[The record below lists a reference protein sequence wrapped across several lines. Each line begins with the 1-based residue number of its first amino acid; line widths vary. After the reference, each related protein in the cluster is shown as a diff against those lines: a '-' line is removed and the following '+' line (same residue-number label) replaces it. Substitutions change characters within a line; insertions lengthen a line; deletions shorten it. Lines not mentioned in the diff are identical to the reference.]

1 MRESQYRVR
10 LAEFEGPLDLLL
22 QLIEREELDITR
34 IALAQVTD
42 QYLAHLEQLQARK
55 IEELAQF
62 LVIAAKLLQIKSEAL
77 LPRPPER
84 PPEEEDPGESLAR
97 QLIEYRRFKQAAA
110 ELESRERAGLR
121 SFLRVAKAEPP
132 PTELDLGGLGLE
144 DLRGA
149 MLEALAGMP
158 GAPDLDEATEPPRV
172 LIRDK
177 IRELLAALEHR
188 DSLSFLELMR
198 QAATR
203 LDVVVSF
210 LALLELVKSRRLRAT
225 QERPFADILLT
236 RGAEWAQGD
245 QDLELEE

>member
-1 MRESQYRVR
+1 MESQYRVQ

-22 QLIEREELDITR
+22 QLIEREELDITK

-84 PPEEEDPGESLAR
+84 LPEEEDPGESLAQ
-97 QLIEYRRFKQAAA
+97 QLIEYRRYKQAAA
-110 ELESRERAGLR
+110 QLESRERAGLR
-121 SFLRVAKAEPP
+121 TFLRVARPEPLP
-132 PTELDLGGLGLE
+132 AELDLGGLGLE
-144 DLRGA
+144 DLRAA

-158 GAPDLDEATEPPRV
+158 GGAELEDVAEPPRI

-177 IRELLAALEHR
+177 IRELIAALKREQ
-188 DSLSFLELMR
+188 SLSFLQLMR
-198 QAATR
+198 QAASR
-203 LDVVVSF
+203 LDVVVAF

-225 QERPFADILLT
+225 QERPFADIVLT
-236 RGAEWAQGD
+236 RGAEWEQGD
-245 QDLELEE
+245 RDLELDE